1 MPRITVKPPTGEPI
15 EVDAPEGAT
24 RQDIIKLAKEQRQRE
39 RIGMGD
45 VPVVPPGTPGV
56 LQPSVSGY
64 LKEGLKKRGGDI
76 GAMIGAT
83 AVPGAGFLP
92 FAGRVLAS
100 EAGEAAGS
108 VATRQPYT
116 PGVGAGSQIA
126 GEAIGKV
133 VSPLLS
139 PSTYKAFAT
148 RTARSISDWLK
159 DAVPAW
165 KGYSSSGKGLY
176 EMAHGTGQRI
186 LSQTFEREIQAIKKA
201 IPETLVLQVPGT
213 YEVAGQVMATT
224 TPRNARA
231 LIDELPDL
239 RKAAGAPYHRALRAL
254 SDQLPKGLSPELDA
268 ARGQYRVGAGWI
280 EFAEKGKF
288 LHGERYAPET
298 AQTALDRFGKRLL
311 SRGMDE
317 VASLIRGPAAK
328 PIEARPHGILEKRI
342 GGLLAG
348 EAIGYPMGHPYLGP
362 AAGLAAMELI
372 PGTTYRNVPLT
383 PAQQFAGRLGR
394 AGIAAGVRETS
405 RQLGLTEKLPSVG
418 GP

>member
-1 MPRITVKPPTGEPI
+1 MPKVTVRPPTGEPI
-15 EVDAPEGAT
+15 EVDAPEGAS

-56 LQPSVSGY
+56 LKPSVSGY
-64 LKEGLKKRGGDI
+64 LAEGLKKRGGDI

-92 FAGRVLAS
+92 FAGRLLAS
-100 EAGEAAGS
+100 EAGQAAGS
-108 VATRQPYT
+108 VAMRQPYT
-116 PGVGAGSQIA
+116 PGVGAGSQVA

-139 PSTYKAFAT
+139 PATYKAFAT
-148 RTARSISDWLK
+148 RTARAISDWLK

-176 EMAHGTGQRI
+176 DMAHGTGQRI
-186 LSQTFEREIQAIKKA
+186 LSKTFEREIQGIKKT
-201 IPETLVLQVPGT
+201 IPETLVLQIPGT
-213 YEVAGQVMATT
+213 FEVSGQLMPTT

-239 RKAAGAPYHRALRAL
+239 RKAGGAAYHQALRAL
-254 SDQLPKGLSPELDA
+254 ADQLPKGLSPELDA
-268 ARGQYRVGAGWI
+268 ARRQYRFGAGWI

-288 LHGERYAPET
+288 LHGEKYAPET
-298 AQTALDRFGKRLL
+298 AQSALDRFGKRLL
-311 SRGMDE
+311 GRGMDE
-317 VASLIRGPAAK
+317 LSQIIRGPAAK
-328 PIEARPHGILEKRI
+328 PIEARPHGILERRVT
-342 GGLLAG
+342 GLLGG
-348 EAIGYPMGHPYLGP
+348 ELIGYPTGHPYLGP

-372 PGTTYRNVPLT
+372 PATTYRNVPTT
-383 PAQQFAGRLGR
+383 PAQQFARRLGR
-394 AGIAAGVRETS
+394 AGIAEGLREGA
-405 RQLGLTEKLPSVG
+405 RGLGLTEQLPQVG
-418 GP
+418 P